1 MDALRGHLDAVSL
14 VVTRDGKEVAIQG
27 QWPAADRVT
36 ERPGLWVS
44 GALFAEAEPLT
55 GGLIAGAPKLMIHYV
70 SPGSEAEAAGLVA
83 YDLLMS
89 AQRAPVDSLASLLK
103 LAQRAETDDQPLHLM
118 LLRLASEMKEDLFVH
133 QQRTLSV
140 TELETV
146 GPFPCAG
153 RIQTDRACE

>member
-14 VVTRDGKEVAIQG
+14 VVMRDGKEVAVEG
-27 QWPAADRVT
+27 HWPAADKVT
-36 ERPGLWVS
+36 ERRGLWVS

-70 SPGSEAEAAGLVA
+70 GPGSEAEAAGLVA

-89 AQRAPVDSLASLLK
+89 AERTAVDSLAALTQ
-103 LAQRAETDDQPLHLM
+103 LARRAAAADRPLELV

-133 QQRTLSV
+133 QKRTLSV

-146 GPFPCAG
+146 GP
-153 RIQTDRACE
+153 